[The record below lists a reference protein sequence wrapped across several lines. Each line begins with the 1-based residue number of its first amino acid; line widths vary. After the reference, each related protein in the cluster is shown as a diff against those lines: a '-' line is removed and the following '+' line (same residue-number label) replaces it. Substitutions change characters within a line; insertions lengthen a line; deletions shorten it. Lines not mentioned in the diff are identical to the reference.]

1 MMEIDKRNG
10 NVCFNDAAHCYFDAD
25 NQDNRYISVTT
36 LIERY
41 GQPFDKEF
49 WSSYKA
55 LELLIPKD
63 NWKIEKKSIL
73 NNKKIKKELLEMY
86 NISELQ
92 FNKTKQSILDEW
104 DKNNRE
110 ACERGT
116 KIHADIEN
124 SFYKKNKDIN
134 LQKFG
139 IGGKFEC
146 KKDYTELDMEYGVYP
161 EYLIYRVS
169 DDGILRL
176 AGQVDLIVKQG
187 NDIYIIDHKGLPLD
201 TPILTSSGWST
212 MKDLKVGDKVFDKDG
227 NLCTVTVKSS
237 VHHNPCYKI
246 NFDNSES
253 IVADM
258 DHRWL
263 ISFKLTKP
271 TKKNPTGFK
280 NVIMTTIELKTY
292 LDSLE
297 KRNSYNIPKILNAKP
312 LNIEE
317 KKLLIDPYVLG
328 VWLGDGSKSC
338 GVITQAKDSPVWF
351 ELESRGYKLG
361 PNLNHNSDRK
371 NVEMR
376 TVYGLI
382 SQLKYLNLIDNKHI
396 PEEYMLSSYNQRLD
410 LLRGLMDTDGSFN
423 KIRHRYIM
431 NTSQKWQV
439 EDLNKLL
446 STLGVKSTIF
456 DVINTCEGKKFPGWN
471 LCFTTDEFNPFLTRN
486 QEITNI
492 VKKDNNS
499 FRNITSVESVET
511 VPTQCIAVDS
521 PSHTYLCTHS
531 LIVTHNTNKEIKTKG
546 AYNAATKGTVNMKYP
561 LNNLPDVNF
570 YHYTMQLSTY
580 AWMLQKINPNFVIK
594 DLILNHY
601 DHNGNNTLYHCD
613 YLKKEVERM
622 LYDYKKQVMLERQ
635 RAKRRRIEY

>member
-263 ISFKLTKP
+263 ISFKLAKP

-351 ELESRGYKLG
+351 ELESRGYKLS

-546 AYNAATKGTVNMKYP
+546 AYNAATKGTVNMRYP
-561 LNNLPDVNF
+561 LNNLTDVNF

-622 LYDYKKQVMLERQ
+622 LYDYKKSVVLERE
-635 RAKRRRIEY
+635 RAKRKRIEY

>member
-263 ISFKLTKP
+263 ISFKLAKP

-361 PNLNHNSDRK
+361 PNLNHNSDRN

-546 AYNAATKGTVNMKYP
+546 AYNAATKGTVNMRYP

-635 RAKRRRIEY
+635 RAKRQRIEY

>member
-73 NNKKIKKELLEMY
+73 NSKKIKKELLEMY

-187 NDIYIIDHKGLPLD
+187 NDIWVIDHKGLPLD

-263 ISFKLTKP
+263 ISFKLAKP

-499 FRNITSVESVET
+499 FRNIISVESVET

-622 LYDYKKQVMLERQ
+622 LYDYKKSVVLERE
-635 RAKRRRIEY
+635 RAKRKRIEY

>member
-116 KIHADIEN
+116 KIHANIEN

-263 ISFKLTKP
+263 ISFKLAKP

-546 AYNAATKGTVNMKYP
+546 VYNSVTKGTVNMKYP

-622 LYDYKKQVMLERQ
+622 LYDYKKSVVLERE
-635 RAKRRRIEY
+635 RAKRKRIEY